1 MLINTNVN
9 SRTVRSAHTS
19 SLLRHIQKAARKSA
33 LGSICNQLANKS
45 HKSHEVR
52 VRFKP
57 GTRTKIVEDLKGG
70 FPWIT

>member
-1 MLINTNVN
+1 MLINTNAN
-9 SRTVRSAHTS
+9 SRIVRSANTS

-45 HKSHEVR
+45 HRLHEVR

-57 GTRTKIVEDLKGG
+57 GTRTKLEKDLKGG
-70 FPWIT
+70 YPWIT